1 MGCGAMLASCC
12 ASPIY
17 AAPPQHHL
25 PGPLPACPLSKSTP
39 RVFVGNP
46 ALHRVSLGMD
56 PTSLSS
62 GLSTEPPHSGN
73 LLEVCLLSQQH
84 SRKKSTGLGVRKPRS
99 QPRAGPG
106 GAGGPGQAAR
116 TCSARSPFVTCEK
129 LPCSATSGGRLRRS
143 RLSQVAAPYG
153 MSLDVLTSSREHNSE
168 RALTRGL

>member
-84 SRKKSTGLGVRKPRS
+84 SQK
-99 QPRAGPG
+99 RALDSESGSPGPS
-106 GAGGPGQAAR
+106 PGQVLEELEGPAELRGPAQL
-116 TCSARSPFVTCEK
+116 A
-129 LPCSATSGGRLRRS
+129 LPL
-143 RLSQVAAPYG
+143 
-153 MSLDVLTSSREHNSE
+153 
-168 RALTRGL
+168 

>member
-84 SRKKSTGLGVRKPRS
+84 SRK
-99 QPRAGPG
+99 
-106 GAGGPGQAAR
+106 
-116 TCSARSPFVTCEK
+116 
-129 LPCSATSGGRLRRS
+129 
-143 RLSQVAAPYG
+143 
-153 MSLDVLTSSREHNSE
+153 
-168 RALTRGL
+168 RALDSESGSPGPSPGRVLEELEGPAELRGPLSSLSLCNV